1 MAYESTRAYYDKQ
14 AQLAKDNADI
24 AYNMALADLGRRFG
38 IANRR
43 LETNLESRGILR
55 SGEANTART
64 EMTAEEEA
72 AKTAA
77 EMTKLGAYNQA
88 DMTLAGQLAAL
99 QAGSGSSGSTPST
112 TTTTPTSNTPTS
124 TSTPTSNTPAP
135 TIVRPPN
142 VSGSADTMERQLTPK
157 PIDFSGVD
165 FNALGRMM
173 AANQSQVKATG
184 VKQTPTY
191 ATTGL
196 YGTVR
201 TAPRT
206 LKPSER

>member
-1 MAYESTRAYYDKQ
+1 MAYDATREYYDKQ
-14 AQLAKDNADI
+14 AKLAKENADI
-24 AYNMALADLGRRFG
+24 AYNVALAELGRRFG
-38 IANRR
+38 VANRR

-99 QAGSGSSGSTPST
+99 QAKTGSSGSTSAS
-112 TTTTPTSNTPTS
+112 TTPTGN
-124 TSTPTSNTPAP
+124 AP
-135 TIVRPPN
+135 
-142 VSGSADTMERQLTPK
+142 QY
-157 PIDFSGVD
+157 DFSKVD
-165 FNALGRMM
+165 FAALGKLMN
-173 AANQSQVKATG
+173 ANKVQATG
-184 VKQTPTY
+184 AKQTPTF

-201 TAPRT
+201 PTNTTTRYGFGSADT
-206 LKPSER
+206 MERRGR

>member
-14 AQLAKDNADI
+14 ANLAKENADI

-99 QAGSGSSGSTPST
+99 QAGSGSSGSTPS
-112 TTTTPTSNTPTS
+112 PTDN
-124 TSTPTSNTPAP
+124 AP
-135 TIVRPPN
+135 
-142 VSGSADTMERQLTPK
+142 QY
-157 PIDFSGVD
+157 DFSKVD
-165 FNALGRMM
+165 FAGLGKLMNA
-173 AANQSQVKATG
+173 NKVKATG
-184 VKQTPTY
+184 AKITPTFS
-191 ATTGL
+191 TTGL
-196 YGTVR
+196 YGMTRPVR
-201 TAPRT
+201 GIGWSGKR
-206 LKPSER
+206 

>member
-14 AQLAKDNADI
+14 AQLAKENADI

-64 EMTAEEEA
+64 ELTAEEEG

-77 EMTKLGAYNQA
+77 EMAKLGAYNQA

-112 TTTTPTSNTPTS
+112 TTTTPTST
-124 TSTPTSNTPAP
+124 AP
-135 TIVRPPN
+135 
-142 VSGSADTMERQLTPK
+142 QY
-157 PIDFSGVD
+157 DFSKVD
-165 FNALGRMM
+165 FAGLGKLMNA
-173 AANQSQVKATG
+173 NKVQATG
-184 VKQTPTY
+184 AKQTPTF

-196 YGTVR
+196 YGTTRPVR
-201 TAPRT
+201 GIGWSGKR
-206 LKPSER
+206 

>member
-14 AQLAKDNADI
+14 AQLAKENADI

-112 TTTTPTSNTPTS
+112 TTTTPTSN
-124 TSTPTSNTPAP
+124 AP
-135 TIVRPPN
+135 
-142 VSGSADTMERQLTPK
+142 QY
-157 PIDFSGVD
+157 DFSKVD
-165 FNALGRMM
+165 FAGLGKLMNANKM
-173 AANQSQVKATG
+173 KASG
-184 VKQTPTY
+184 AKQTPTF

-201 TAPRT
+201 PASRT

>member
-14 AQLAKDNADI
+14 AQLAKENADI

-38 IANRR
+38 VANRR

-64 EMTAEEEA
+64 ELTAEEEG

-77 EMTKLGAYNQA
+77 EMAKLGAYNQA

-112 TTTTPTSNTPTS
+112 TTTTPTST
-124 TSTPTSNTPAP
+124 AP
-135 TIVRPPN
+135 
-142 VSGSADTMERQLTPK
+142 QY
-157 PIDFSGVD
+157 DFSKVD
-165 FNALGRMM
+165 FAGLGKLMNA
-173 AANQSQVKATG
+173 NKVQATG
-184 VKQTPTY
+184 AKQTPTF

-196 YGTVR
+196 YGTTRPVR
-201 TAPRT
+201 GIGWSGKR
-206 LKPSER
+206 

>member
-14 AQLAKDNADI
+14 AQLAKENADI

-99 QAGSGSSGSTPST
+99 QAGSGSSGSGSSGSTPST
-112 TTTTPTSNTPTS
+112 TTTTPTNT
-124 TSTPTSNTPAP
+124 AP
-135 TIVRPPN
+135 
-142 VSGSADTMERQLTPK
+142 QY
-157 PIDFSGVD
+157 DFSKVD
-165 FNALGRMM
+165 FAGLGKLMNA
-173 AANQSQVKATG
+173 NKVQATG
-184 VKQTPTY
+184 AKQTPTF

-196 YGTVR
+196 YGTTRPVR
-201 TAPRT
+201 GIGWSGKR
-206 LKPSER
+206 

>member
-14 AQLAKDNADI
+14 AQLAKENADI

-99 QAGSGSSGSTPST
+99 QAGSGSSGGTPST
-112 TTTTPTSNTPTS
+112 TTTTPTGN
-124 TSTPTSNTPAP
+124 AP
-135 TIVRPPN
+135 
-142 VSGSADTMERQLTPK
+142 QY
-157 PIDFSGVD
+157 DFSKVD
-165 FNALGRMM
+165 FAGLGKLMNA
-173 AANQSQVKATG
+173 NKVQATG
-184 VKQTPTY
+184 AKQTPTF

-196 YGTVR
+196 YGTTRPVR
-201 TAPRT
+201 GIGWSGKR
-206 LKPSER
+206 

>member
-14 AQLAKDNADI
+14 AQLAKENADI

-38 IANRR
+38 VANRR

-64 EMTAEEEA
+64 ELTAEEEG

-77 EMTKLGAYNQA
+77 EMAKLGAYNQA

-112 TTTTPTSNTPTS
+112 TTTTPTNT
-124 TSTPTSNTPAP
+124 AP
-135 TIVRPPN
+135 
-142 VSGSADTMERQLTPK
+142 QY
-157 PIDFSGVD
+157 DFSKVD
-165 FNALGRMM
+165 FAGLGKLMNA
-173 AANQSQVKATG
+173 NKVQATG
-184 VKQTPTY
+184 AKQTPTF

-196 YGTVR
+196 YGTTRPVR
-201 TAPRT
+201 GIGWSGKR
-206 LKPSER
+206 